1 MDIHKPY
8 DFQLLCER
16 VCRAADFVEDIFLQR
31 VRRNY
36 HRRIARMDARI
47 LNVFEHSADYCRFAV
62 AYGVNIK
69 LYRVFEE
76 FVEQHRLSGGG
87 LKGLAHDF
95 FHIVHSI
102 DNKHSPS
109 AQDER
114 GS

>member
-1 MDIHKPY
+1 MRRQNH
-8 DFQLLCER
+8 CGVAR
-16 VCRAADFVEDIFLQR
+16 V
-31 VRRNY
+31 
-36 HRRIARMDARI
+36 DAR
-47 LNVFEHSADYCRFAV
+47 VFDVLEHSPDDRRLAV
-62 AYGVNIK
+62 GYRVHIK
-69 LYRVFEE
+69 LDCVFEE